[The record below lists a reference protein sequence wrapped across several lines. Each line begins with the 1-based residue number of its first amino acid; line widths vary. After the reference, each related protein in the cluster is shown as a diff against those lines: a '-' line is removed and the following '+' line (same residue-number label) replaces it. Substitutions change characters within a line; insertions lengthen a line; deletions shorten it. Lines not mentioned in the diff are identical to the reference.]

1 MKLINDRGE
10 ELLVD
15 LQVDSSNYHILSNAT
30 KHVKSVPGM
39 ICEIGTRRGGSLLHI
54 VNGLCENGDDKRNM
68 ICIDPYGNIDY
79 INADG
84 DIRKADYTNRMKLES
99 QVGINAFLLDKSI
112 NVVFLCLED
121 TEFFKRY
128 ADGYPIYN
136 EYKIM
141 LTQYDLVHFD
151 GPHDTVSVMKEV
163 DFFLPRKAKE
173 CVFIFDDVT
182 TYDIKKIGNY
192 LIENGFKEIKTGNN
206 KAIFKYES

>member
-121 TEFFKRY
+121 TEFFNRFSDGVPFYNDVKVIETEY
-128 ADGYPIYN
+128 A
-136 EYKIM
+136 
-141 LTQYDLVHFD
+141 LVFFD
-151 GPHDTVSVMKEV
+151 GPHGTDALLKEV
-163 DFFLPRKAKE
+163 EFFNSRSATGS
-173 CVFIFDDVT
+173 VWVFDD
-182 TYDIKKIGNY
+182 
-192 LIENGFKEIKTGNN
+192 TGIYNHGAVEGWMMERGWSKLDQAGG
-206 KAIFKYES
+206 KASYVKQ